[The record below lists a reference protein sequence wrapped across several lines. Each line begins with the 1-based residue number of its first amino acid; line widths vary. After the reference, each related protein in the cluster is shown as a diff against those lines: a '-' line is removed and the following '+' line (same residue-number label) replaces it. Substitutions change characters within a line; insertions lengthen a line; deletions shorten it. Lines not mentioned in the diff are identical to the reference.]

1 MFENFTH
8 EAIKT
13 ILLATKEGRRLGH
26 NFVGTEQLLLGLIEP
41 ESRQVDFPN
50 LPELFQPP
58 SGKSTDIADLVLSSL
73 GVTLEAARI
82 EVDKIIGRGS
92 GDFGVEIPF
101 TPRTKRI
108 WSQLSVE
115 ESHRLGHNYIGTEHL
130 LLGLDREGEGVAFRV
145 LQALGVELQTIRPQ
159 VIRMLNR

>member
-1 MFENFTH
+1 MFENFTR

-13 ILLATKEGRRLGH
+13 ILLATEEGLRLGH

-41 ESRQVDFPN
+41 SSR
-50 LPELFQPP
+50 LPESFQLPP
-58 SGKSTDIADLVLSSL
+58 GKRTDVAASVLSSL

-82 EVDKIIGRGS
+82 EVEKIIGRGA

-101 TPRTKRI
+101 TPGFTPRTKRI
-108 WSQLSVE
+108 VEQLSVE
-115 ESHRLGHNYIGTEHL
+115 ESRRLAHNYIGTEHL
-130 LLGLDREGEGVAFRV
+130 LLGLVREGEGVAFRV
-145 LQALGVELQTIRPQ
+145 LLSLGVELPTIRPQ